1 MPERNE
7 ENQKKLRVFSRDK
20 VTLSQAWADWK
31 DRLAGAAAL
40 LYSAQSCRVVLA
52 ESLDAEPKATDA
64 KPFEA
69 RIFNKD
75 CELRWVANGEVF
87 DPAKADNVGTARLLT
102 EQEGVTRPKEW
113 VPLEGIPFL
122 HKAELD
128 YLLWGKHVGQGGG
141 DVCFHDFRI
150 EGLSIPKALFA
161 DGTPEKDGR
170 AAVKAVEYMGVDE
183 YDDNMKTAR
192 PTEPGTLAK
201 KEDDGHGNCAV
212 VAERLVG
219 FGPPETK

>member
-1 MPERNE
+1 MPDMNERKPE
-7 ENQKKLRVFSRDK
+7 PLQVFSRDG

-31 DRLAGAAAL
+31 GSLAGAAAL

-102 EQEGVTRPKEW
+102 EQEGVTPPKEW
-113 VPLEGIPFL
+113 VPLKDIPFL

-128 YLLWGKHVGQGGG
+128 YLLWGEHVGQGGG

-150 EGLSIPKALFA
+150 EGLSIPKALFT

-170 AAVKAVEYMGVDE
+170 AAVKAVEYMGVD
-183 YDDNMKTAR
+183 
-192 PTEPGTLAK
+192 
-201 KEDDGHGNCAV
+201 DGHGNCAV

-219 FGPPETK
+219 FGSPATK